1 MDDPEP
7 GLQLKLIS
15 AEEKKAE
22 SSRLINSVQYFVE
35 YAFIFKQGREFR
47 LIVKNR
53 GMVLVDRCYSTYK
66 GARIAFL
73 RLFGK
78 GCSQEKSRPLWSPFY
93 ELDCDWLNHF
103 F

>member
-1 MDDPEP
+1 MDDLEP

-15 AEEKKAE
+15 AEEKKTE

-35 YAFIFKQGREFR
+35 YAFIFKQGKEFR

-66 GARIAFL
+66 GAKIAFL
-73 RLFGK
+73 RFFSK
-78 GCSQEKSRPLWSPFY
+78 DCEQRKSRAQWSPFY
-93 ELDCDWLNHF
+93 ELDFDWLNQF